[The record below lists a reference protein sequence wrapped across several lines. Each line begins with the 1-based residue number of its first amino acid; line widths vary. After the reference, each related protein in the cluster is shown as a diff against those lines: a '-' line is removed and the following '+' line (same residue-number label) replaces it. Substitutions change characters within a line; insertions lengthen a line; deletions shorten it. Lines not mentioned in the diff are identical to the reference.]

1 MHSDNV
7 YVVHNVKNSDYSV
20 SHKFHLRVV
29 LTFRRHY
36 AQEGSLLI
44 TGLPEF
50 HAFDNSSRD
59 YYLSIYR
66 FSGNPSI
73 KPQCCPYL
81 SE

>member
-7 YVVHNVKNSDYSV
+7 YVVHNVKNSDYGV
-20 SHKFHLRVV
+20 SHKFHL
-29 LTFRRHY
+29 RHY

-50 HAFDNSSRD
+50 HALDNSSRD

-73 KPQCCPYL
+73 KPQCSPYL